1 MCEIV
6 VYGIGILEGVGDIV
20 FSLVVEFILLVV
32 LVVPLLNEDLG
43 AKLFQEL
50 VSLPKQLVDLAVL
63 SLLELVEVLGHV
75 LFLEKLQTN
84 FGLFIF
90 LLILVLLPFLVKIA
104 GLASH
109 FLPLLVLLA
118 VELSEF
124 LLVQPHHLQHL
135 FMLSLLSLLVVA
147 LHLILQLFD
156 PVARVLCS
164 LQFFPPVVIPIQQL
178 RFEKSQRF
186 VVLVEAINNTV
197 HDLLVDGAHGG
208 AEELGLDLEF
218 EAD

>member
-1 MCEIV
+1 MGEIV
-6 VYGIGILEGVGDIV
+6 VDGIGILEGVGDIV

-43 AKLFQEL
+43 AKLFQEF
-50 VSLPKQLVDLAVL
+50 VGLPKQLVDLAVL
-63 SLLELVEVLGHV
+63 GLLELVEVLGHV

-84 FGLFIF
+84 FGLFVF
-90 LLILVLLPFLVKIA
+90 LFILVFLPFLVKIA

-109 FLPLLVLLA
+109 FLPLLVFLA

-164 LQFFPPVVIPIQQL
+164 L
-178 RFEKSQRF
+178 
-186 VVLVEAINNTV
+186 
-197 HDLLVDGAHGG
+197 
-208 AEELGLDLEF
+208 
-218 EAD
+218 